1 MVVAVVAEAARAKK
15 EAVVEGEP
23 TIVALA
29 KAMPASHAAAFIAG
43 CVFTLICVGCM
54 NMKLLDSDPT
64 ASATARPR
72 RKMGECEA
80 NSVHLSKREKCLA
93 EQGKKA

>member
-43 CVFTLICVGCM
+43 
-54 NMKLLDSDPT
+54 
-64 ASATARPR
+64 
-72 RKMGECEA
+72 KMGECEA
-80 NSVHLSKREKCLA
+80 NSVHLSKREKFLA